1 MDKQA
6 LIDAL
11 NGDLAH
17 EYAAVIQYNTYAAA
31 VKGPFRDDLRRFF
44 QAEVPDELL
53 HAQYLADK
61 IVRMGG
67 IPTTQ
72 ASEVKYAAEP
82 KEMLQA
88 VYDAEDGAV
97 KRYTERLEQAEAAG
111 DIALRVQL
119 EDFIADETNHRDEVK
134 LMLDGWKVRE

>member
-17 EYAAVIQYNTYAAA
+17 EYAAVIQYNTYAAM
-31 VKGPFRDDLRRFF
+31 VKGPFREDLRRFF

-61 IVRMGG
+61 IVRLGG
-67 IPTTQ
+67 TPTTQ
-72 ASEVKYAAEP
+72 PSAVKPATEP
-82 KEMLQA
+82 AEMLQA
-88 VYDAEDGAV
+88 VHDAEDAAV
-97 KRYTERLEQAEAAG
+97 RRYTERLEQAEAAG

-119 EDFIADETNHRDEVK
+119 ENFVADETNHRDEVL
-134 LMLDGWKVRE
+134 LMLDGWKARQ